1 MMGSIFNPNLKSQIA
16 SNKLAVHQ
24 SLEQAQA
31 TKDQAF
37 ATQLEKEAVQANA
50 TAREKASELEQDAV
64 EGLTEK
70 ADIIQG
76 VQKESYSD
84 VQERRDSFFNTK
96 TKYKAANKRIKE
108 IMG

>member
-1 MMGSIFNPNLKSQIA
+1 MGSIFNPQLKSQI
-16 SNKLAVHQ
+16 SMNKLAVQQ
-24 SLEQAQA
+24 SIEQVKSM
-31 TKDQAF
+31 KDQAF

-50 TAREKASELEQDAV
+50 LAREKASELEQDAV
-64 EGLTEK
+64 EGLTDK

-84 VQERRDSFFNTK
+84 VQDRRDSFFNTK
-96 TKYKAANKRIKE
+96 TKYKAASKRIKE

>member
-1 MMGSIFNPNLKSQIA
+1 MGSIFNPQMKSQIA
-16 SNKLAVHQ
+16 MNKIAVQQ
-24 SLEQAQA
+24 SIEQAKA

-50 TAREKASELEQDAV
+50 LAREKASELEQDAV
-64 EGLTEK
+64 EGLTDK
-70 ADIIQG
+70 AEIIQG

-84 VQERRDSFFNTK
+84 VQNRRDSFFKPK
-96 TKYKAANKRIKE
+96 TKYKAASKRIKE

>member
-1 MMGSIFNPNLKSQIA
+1 MGSIFNPQLKSQI
-16 SNKLAVHQ
+16 SMNKLAVQQ
-24 SLEQAQA
+24 SIEQAKSM
-31 TKDQAF
+31 KDQAF

-50 TAREKASELEQDAV
+50 LAREKASELEQDAV
-64 EGLTEK
+64 EGLTDK

-84 VQERRDSFFNTK
+84 VQDRRGSFFNTK
-96 TKYKAANKRIKE
+96 TKYKAASKRIKE